1 MTPTSPESTFPPV
14 RVRVWD
20 LPTRLF
26 HGLLAL
32 AVIGAVVSAK
42 IGGNAMLWHAR
53 LGLLVLALLAFRLV
67 WGLVGGHW
75 SRWSRLVPSPGALG
89 RYLRGQPRPG
99 ELLEVGHSPTGGLAA
114 LALLALVGAQLAT
127 GLISDDEIAF
137 TGPLYAWV
145 GSDLALAAT
154 SWHRTWGQWLLLGM
168 IGLHLGAIAFYRMR
182 GNDLVRPMLSG
193 DKLLSVVAPASRDDV
208 RARALALVLAGACVA
223 LAAWVGAQGG

>member
-75 SRWSRLVPSPGALG
+75 SRW
-89 RYLRGQPRPG
+89 
-99 ELLEVGHSPTGGLAA
+99 
-114 LALLALVGAQLAT
+114 
-127 GLISDDEIAF
+127 
-137 TGPLYAWV
+137 
-145 GSDLALAAT
+145 
-154 SWHRTWGQWLLLGM
+154 
-168 IGLHLGAIAFYRMR
+168 
-182 GNDLVRPMLSG
+182 
-193 DKLLSVVAPASRDDV
+193 
-208 RARALALVLAGACVA
+208 
-223 LAAWVGAQGG
+223 